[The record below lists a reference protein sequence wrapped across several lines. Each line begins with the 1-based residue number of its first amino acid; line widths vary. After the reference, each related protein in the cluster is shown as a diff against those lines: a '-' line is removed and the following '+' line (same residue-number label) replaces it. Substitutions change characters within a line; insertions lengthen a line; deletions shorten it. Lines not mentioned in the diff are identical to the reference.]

1 MVMTILDI
9 LFAIQLFIYLL
20 LKILMVTTILIN
32 HATSHNLIPYSL
44 NLVPR
49 EYMKTKKVTPKT
61 VQRRTASRF

>member
-1 MVMTILDI
+1 
-9 LFAIQLFIYLL
+9 
-20 LKILMVTTILIN
+20 MVTTILIN